1 MEPTPASETGTIKAA
16 LNRLRAGGSTAGAVG
31 LELAYN
37 KAQENF
43 DEDAVNRVILATDG
57 DFNVGFSSPGEMK
70 SFIEDKRKNGIFL
83 SVLGF
88 GMGNYNDHLMQSLAQ
103 NGNGVAAYID
113 SLAEANKVL
122 ADEAGSALF
131 TIAKDVKIQ
140 VEFNPATISE
150 YRLIGYETRALK
162 RQDFNNDKVDAGEIN
177 AGHTVT
183 AIYELTPV
191 GAPRAVDDLRYTN
204 VDVTDT
210 GSDEFAFVKIRHK
223 LPDSD
228 TSTLQTF
235 PVGPEKERVL
245 TGAGDDMRFATAVA
259 AVGQKLRGD
268 PQLNDFSY
276 EDAIALANSAKGD
289 DDKGYRAE
297 FIQMVRL
304 INSLDK

>member
-1 MEPTPASETGTIKAA
+1 MCI
-16 LNRLRAGGSTAGAVG
+16 RDR
-31 LELAYN
+31 
-37 KAQENF
+37 
-43 DEDAVNRVILATDG
+43 
-57 DFNVGFSSPGEMK
+57 
-70 SFIEDKRKNGIFL
+70 
-83 SVLGF
+83 
-88 GMGNYNDHLMQSLAQ
+88 
-103 NGNGVAAYID
+103 
-113 SLAEANKVL
+113 
-122 ADEAGSALF
+122 
-131 TIAKDVKIQ
+131 
-140 VEFNPATISE
+140 
-150 YRLIGYETRALK
+150 
-162 RQDFNNDKVDAGEIN
+162 DFNNDKVDAGEIN

-191 GAPRAVDDLRYTN
+191 GAPRTVDDLRYTN

-268 PQLNDFSY
+268 AQLDDFSY